1 MTDEDFVVFIL
12 THGRPDNVKRYKTL
26 KRFGYTGKIYIII
39 DNEDRSADDYYK
51 NFENVVMFNKEEVA
65 KTFDEGDNFGDRRS
79 IVYARNAC
87 FDIAKELGI
96 TYFVQ
101 FDDDYTDFSYRFN
114 GALSYNNEKRYIDGV
129 EEVFQINKLDNM
141 FSLILNYYKTIPA
154 KAIAISQNGDWIGGK
169 DSSWAKELKL
179 KRKCMNSFFCSTE
192 RPFKFTGRINEDVNT
207 YTNLASQGDLFLTIP
222 NVSLKQTDTQSNK
235 GGMSDIYENQGTYVK
250 SFYSVMFSP
259 SSVKVAPMGTLQRLH
274 HRVSWNNA
282 IPVILN
288 EKHKRNGTK

>member
-1 MTDEDFVVFIL
+1 MIDKDFAVFIL
-12 THGRPDNVKRYKTL
+12 THGRPDNVKTYKTL

-39 DNEDRSADDYYK
+39 DNEDKSADDYYK

-65 KTFDEGDNFGDRRS
+65 KTFDQGDNFGDRRS

-87 FDIAKELGI
+87 FEIAKELGI

-114 GALSYNNEKRYIDGV
+114 GELSYNKGRGYINNVDDIFKAV
-129 EEVFQINKLDNM
+129 LD
-141 FSLILNYYKTIPA
+141 YYKTIPA
-154 KAIAISQNGDWIGGK
+154 KTIALSQNGDWIGGHN
-169 DSSWAKELKL
+169 SSWAKELKL

-192 RPFKFTGRINEDVNT
+192 RPFQFTGRINEDVNT
-207 YTNLASQGDLFLTIP
+207 YTSSASKGDLFLTIP
-222 NVSLKQTDTQSNK
+222 NVSLKQTDTQSNE
-235 GGMSDIYENQGTYVK
+235 GGMSDIYANQGTYVK

-259 SSVKVAPMGTLQRLH
+259 SSVKVAMLNTERSRLH

-288 EKHKRNGTK
+288 EKYKRNGTE